1 MNRTPL
7 ERIEHLELLQS
18 EALKILSAFENLALI
33 QDPPQPVTERLVNLT
48 REQVEAIGEALQ
60 LARSTLAD
68 AV

>member
-1 MNRTPL
+1 MNRTSL

-18 EALKILSAFENLALI
+18 EALKILAAFENLALT

>member
-18 EALKILSAFENLALI
+18 EALKILAAFENLVLI
-33 QDPPQPVTERLVNLT
+33 QDPPQAVTERLVNLT

-68 AV
+68 AG